1 MELDIAVQNIVENK
15 HGFANV
21 FSGGKPND
29 YDSLAS
35 KIGKPLEILDPGI
48 AFKIFPSNFHTQAG
62 IVAVLEMVK
71 HDGVRARNVERIRC
85 LGNHMIQ
92 HSLWNADPQSG
103 LEGKLS
109 LHYCI
114 AAALV
119 DGQLE
124 VEQFREDRVHD
135 PLIRDIIRRVSIEPH
150 PDMAKLDFT
159 KGKDFLGMEVII
171 TLKDGRTFSRHVKSG
186 FSVPGLEGAELH
198 PALIDKFAR
207 NARRVLP
214 ESAISECLTRVR
226 ALERAA
232 NMREVL
238 EPLRDHA

>member
-1 MELDIAVQNIVENK
+1 A
-15 HGFANV
+15 

-29 YDSLAS
+29 FEALAA
-35 KIGKPLEILDPGI
+35 KIGNPLEIIDPGI

-62 IVAVLEMVK
+62 IVAVLQMVK
-71 HDGVRARNVERIRC
+71 EDGVRAQDVERVRC

-92 HSLWNADPQSG
+92 HSLWNDNPQSG

-124 VEQFREDRVHD
+124 VEQFREERVQD
-135 PLIRDIIRRVSIEPH
+135 PLVRDVIRRVSIEPH

-159 KGKDFLGMEVII
+159 KGKDFLGMQVAI
-171 TLKDGRTFSRHVKSG
+171 TLKNGRTVSRHIKTG
-186 FSVPGLEGAELH
+186 FSVPGLKGTELH
-198 PALIDKFAR
+198 PELIDKFTR
-207 NARRVLP
+207 NAKRVLGDA
-214 ESAISECLTRVR
+214 AIGECLDRVR
-226 ALERAA
+226 ALEHTR
-232 NMREVL
+232 NMRDL
-238 EPLRDHA
+238 LKPLQGLG